1 MNTNSSPPILER
13 MSALSDPTRCRALLV
28 LEKHEMTV
36 NELRSVLQLPQ
47 STVSRH
53 LKTLM
58 DNGWLVSRPEG
69 TSRLYRMTAK
79 LDAAD
84 RRLWQLVRD
93 QLLSTAAAAQDA
105 RRIESV
111 LARRRSTSQKFFS
124 SAAGK
129 WDRLRAELFGTR
141 ADITGLLS
149 LLDSDWI
156 VADLGCGTG
165 QVSEVIAPF
174 VARVIAVDDSAAM
187 LAAARRRLALLD
199 NVEVRNGALESVPVE
214 EESVDVALVFLAL
227 HYVAEP
233 EKAIGE
239 AARIL
244 RRGGQLVLVDMM
256 PHDREELIHE
266 MGHVWRG
273 FSEDQIADLF
283 EAAGLSGIRYR
294 PLPADAAAR
303 GPTLFAAVGRR
314 ISMVIERSI
323 DERDAD
329 TPPLA
334 LTA

>member
-1 MNTNSSPPILER
+1 MKQTFSLPVFERLTALADPIR
-13 MSALSDPTRCRALLV
+13 SRALLV
-28 LEKHEMTV
+28 LEKHELTV

-53 LKTLM
+53 LKVLSDT
-58 DNGWLVSRPEG
+58 GWLASRPEG
-69 TSRLYRMTAK
+69 TSRLYRMTVK

-84 RRLWQLVRD
+84 RRLWQVVRD
-93 QLLSTAAAAQDA
+93 QISGTAAAAQDA
-105 RRIESV
+105 RRVESV
-111 LARRRSTSQKFFS
+111 VERRRSTSQKFFS
-124 SAAGK
+124 TAAGR

-149 LLDSDWI
+149 LLDSEWV

-165 QVSEVIAPF
+165 QVSELIAPF
-174 VARVIAVDDSAAM
+174 VSSVIAVDDSSAM
-187 LAAARRRLALLD
+187 LAAARKRLASLD
-199 NVEVRNGALESVPVE
+199 NVEVREGSLESAPVE
-214 EESVDVALVFLAL
+214 HESVDVVLVFLAL
-227 HYVAEP
+227 HYVVEP
-233 EKAIGE
+233 EKAIAE

-244 RRGGQLVLVDMM
+244 RRGGRLLVVDMM

-273 FSEDQIADLF
+273 FSEDQIAELF
-283 EAAGLSGIRYR
+283 EAAGLSGVRYR

-303 GPTLFAAVGRR
+303 GPTLFAAIGRR
-314 ISMVIERSI
+314 VSMVIERSI

-329 TPPLA
+329 TAPLA